1 MEGCEGIEEALYPL
15 QVLVV
20 VQFEEPCRIEVQL
33 EYVAPE
39 SLGVRHA
46 QYPGFSSQNLFISS
60 CSFARVSW

>member
-1 MEGCEGIEEALYPL
+1 MEGREGIEEALYPL

-46 QYPGFSSQNLFISS
+46 
-60 CSFARVSW
+60 